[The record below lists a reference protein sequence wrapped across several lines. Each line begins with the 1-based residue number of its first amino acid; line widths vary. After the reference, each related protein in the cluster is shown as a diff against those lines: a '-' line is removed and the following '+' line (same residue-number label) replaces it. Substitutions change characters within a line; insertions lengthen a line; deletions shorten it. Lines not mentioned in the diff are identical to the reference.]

1 MMTSNLGLVSALP
14 AVSPREDHMIAGAGA
29 LGPMPQ
35 QDVMDTHGYQMY
47 PQKFV
52 RLVGCHESSP
62 ATHEGSRWW
71 H

>member
-1 MMTSNLGLVSALP
+1 MMTSNLGLVYAPP
-14 AVSPREDHMIAGAGA
+14 AESPQKGHVIADV
-29 LGPMPQ
+29 GPMPQ

-62 ATHEGSRWW
+62 VKHEGARWS